1 MSKIR
6 KNLDRQL
13 TIVGLIKDA
22 KEVEIIYNYLM
33 ETDNAIWG
41 SKWNILVHSIFEGYP
56 SSLRTYK
63 LTDFGKIFLNGLLC
77 KKEIK

>member
-13 TIVGLIKDA
+13 TTVGLIKDA
-22 KEVEIIYNYLM
+22 KEVEIIYNHLM

-41 SKWNILVHSIFEGYP
+41 SKWSMLVHNIFKGYP
-56 SSLRTYK
+56 SSERTYY
-63 LTDFGKIFLNGLLC
+63 LTEFGKIFLKGLLC
-77 KKEIK
+77 EKN

>member
-22 KEVEIIYNYLM
+22 KEVEIIYDHLI

-41 SKWNILVHSIFEGYP
+41 SKWNILVHSISEAYP
-56 SSLRTYK
+56 SSLRTYR
-63 LTDFGKIFLNGLLC
+63 LTNFGKIFLKGLLC
-77 KKEIK
+77 TNN